1 MQWQG
6 NGLLPLLFLERKANM
21 SDKLNTLEALRL
33 ASLKAKGYTAEQ
45 IAELSSAMEDIIK
58 DINDSLKTMYSQL
71 MLLPMRKKTS
81 SLASRGMGRLSLPT
95 TKS

>member
-1 MQWQG
+1 MQRHG

-45 IAELSSAMEDIIK
+45 IANQSVI
-58 DINDSLKTMYSQL
+58 
-71 MLLPMRKKTS
+71 
-81 SLASRGMGRLSLPT
+81 
-95 TKS
+95 

>member
-1 MQWQG
+1 MQRQG

-45 IAELSSAMEDIIK
+45 IAELSSAMEKIYIQH
-58 DINDSLKTMYSQL
+58 NC
-71 MLLPMRKKTS
+71 
-81 SLASRGMGRLSLPT
+81 
-95 TKS
+95 